1 MFCLTVD
8 DDLKLCLLEE
18 RHAAALFALVDKNRQ
33 HLRQW
38 LPWVDSTTAVDDNKA
53 FIQSA
58 LQQFANNEGFQTA
71 LFYQGHLVGM
81 VGYHTI
87 DWLNRSVE
95 IGYWI
100 GADFQGR
107 GLIARAC
114 RFMTDYAFNQL
125 GLNRV
130 VIRCA
135 VGNTRSA
142 AIPRQLGFTQEGVF
156 RQQQTLNNQ
165 FIDLIVFSVLAEEWS
180 G

>member
-18 RHAAALFALVDKNRQ
+18 RHAAALFELVDKNRR

-38 LPWVDSTTAVDDNKA
+38 LPWVDLTTAVDDSQA

-71 LFYQGHLVGM
+71 LFYQGQLVGM
-81 VGYHTI
+81 VGYHPI

-100 GADFQGR
+100 AAEYQGQ
-107 GLIARAC
+107 GLVTRASH
-114 RFMTDYAFNQL
+114 FLVDYAFNQL
-125 GLNRV
+125 ELNRV
-130 VIRCA
+130 VIRCSE
-135 VGNTRSA
+135 GNSRSA
-142 AIPRQLGFTQEGVF
+142 VIPKRLGFTQEGVF
-156 RQQQTLNNQ
+156 RQQQAHYNQ
-165 FIDLIVFSVLAEEWS
+165 FVDLIVFSMLAEEWA